1 MSVLG
6 NVKKLQRKDLSKGT
20 SCDKGLG
27 TSHCLVSIN
36 YLNDFYYG
44 LLPFLLNEQ
53 SWSWSL
59 LLKCS
64 QLKDSFEKVRL
75 SLNLAHCF
83 WFCFVLFVIIKCFTI
98 LSPQRSSGAFL
109 ETPDN

>member
-6 NVKKLQRKDLSKGT
+6 NVKKLPKERSDMTKGT

-36 YLNDFYYG
+36 LNDFYCG

-64 QLKDSFEKVRL
+64 QLKNSF
-75 SLNLAHCF
+75 
-83 WFCFVLFVIIKCFTI
+83 
-98 LSPQRSSGAFL
+98 
-109 ETPDN
+109 